1 MKTRL
6 KICGVTRLE
15 DARYAAA
22 AGADYLGFVQ
32 HPGSPRYVEPEHV
45 RDIVEWIHGP
55 QPVGVFVNTPAD
67 EVNRIAEKAGFGL
80 VQLHGEEPVSDVL
93 RVERP
98 VIKAFRIA
106 PDTTPESLSRAMR
119 AYKQAAAYFLLDA
132 YSEQACGG
140 SGQTFDWRVARA
152 AAHEPGNPE
161 GPDVFLSGKFL
172 AGVFLAGGLHAGN
185 VAEAIHTLRPFAV
198 DVSSGLESAP
208 GQKDFSR
215 IDAFMEAFRDAQ
227 IPTEN
232 PSAPT
237 KGGTHSYTN

>member
-1 MKTRL
+1 MTTRL

-32 HPGSPRYVEPEHV
+32 YPGSPRYIEPEQA

-55 QPVGVFVNTPAD
+55 QPVGVFVNAPVD
-67 EVNRIAEKAGFGL
+67 VVNRTAEKAGFGL

-93 RVERP
+93 RIERP

-106 PDTTPESLSRAMR
+106 PGTTPEALSRTMR
-119 AYKQAAAYFLLDA
+119 AYEQAAACFLLDA
-132 YSEQACGG
+132 YSEQVYGG
-140 SGQTFDWRVARA
+140 SGQTFDWRVAKP
-152 AAHEPGNPE
+152 EPDNPGGSG
-161 GPDVFLSGKFL
+161 GP
-172 AGVFLAGGLHAGN
+172 GVFLAGGIHAGN
-185 VAEAIHTLRPFAV
+185 VADAIRTLRPFAV

-227 IPTEN
+227 
-232 PSAPT
+232 APPQ
-237 KGGTHSYTN
+237 N